1 MLPINSGNVTNQ
13 LPKGCQMKTPYEKGK
28 QVRKF
33 ILDEVSRH
41 PKDIV
46 RLTEKTFQIT
56 RQAVY
61 RHTHNLIEKGLLVAE
76 GSTRRRTYK
85 LKAITSKTIYLP
97 ISEALQ
103 EDVIWREQVG
113 PVLGEVPPNI
123 EDICFHGFTEMVN
136 NVRDHSAG
144 KIAMIEVQR
153 TAVSIII
160 MVYDDGVGIF
170 KKIKDNFG
178 LDDQRHAILELAK
191 GKLTT
196 DPERHSGEGIFF
208 TSRMFDIFNISSGG
222 LHFIHGVVGQDILM
236 GDVEE
241 GMKGTLVTMEINID
255 SILTVKEVFDEY
267 SDDDYGF
274 TRTVIPVR
282 LVKYGN
288 ENLVSRSQAKRL
300 LVRFEKFKEVILD
313 FDRVETIGQ
322 AFADEIFR
330 VYQQHNPQVH
340 IMHIN
345 ANEEVERSIKRATQ
359 GGFLTISGGAL
370 GEPKKT
376 Q

>member
-1 MLPINSGNVTNQ
+1 MR
-13 LPKGCQMKTPYEKGK
+13 TPYGKGN
-28 QVRKF
+28 QIRKF
-33 ILDEVSRH
+33 ILDNVRH
-41 PKDIV
+41 HPRDIV

-61 RHTHNLIEKGLLVAE
+61 RHTHNLIGKGLLIAE
-76 GSTRRRTYK
+76 GSTRKREYK
-85 LKAITSKTIYLP
+85 LKVIASKVVYIP
-97 ISEALQ
+97 ISEGLQ
-103 EDVIWREQVG
+103 EDVVWREQVS
-113 PVLGEVPPNI
+113 PVLSDVPQNI
-123 EDICFHGFTEMVN
+123 IDICNHGFTEMVN

-144 KIAMIEVQR
+144 TMAKIEVQR

-160 MVYDDGVGIF
+160 TIYDDGVGIF
-170 KKIKDNFG
+170 KKIKDTFG

-196 DPERHSGEGIFF
+196 DPEHHTGEGIFF

-222 LHFIHGVVGQDILM
+222 LHFLHGVIGQDILM

-241 GMKGTLVTMEINID
+241 EKTGTLVNMEINIG
-255 SILTVKEVFDEY
+255 SILTAKEVFDKY

-300 LVRFEKFKEVILD
+300 VVRFEKFREVILD
-313 FDRVETIGQ
+313 FDRVENIGQ

-330 VYQQHNPQVH
+330 VFQQHNPQVH
-340 IMHIN
+340 IMYIN
-345 ANEEVERSIKRATQ
+345 ANGEVERSIKRAAQ
-359 GGFLTISGGAL
+359 VGINALSAL
-370 GEPKKT
+370 GASFDKTKKT
-376 Q
+376 L

>member
-1 MLPINSGNVTNQ
+1 
-13 LPKGCQMKTPYEKGK
+13 
-28 QVRKF
+28 
-33 ILDEVSRH
+33 
-41 PKDIV
+41 
-46 RLTEKTFQIT
+46 
-56 RQAVY
+56 
-61 RHTHNLIEKGLLVAE
+61 
-76 GSTRRRTYK
+76 
-85 LKAITSKTIYLP
+85 
-97 ISEALQ
+97 
-103 EDVIWREQVG
+103 
-113 PVLGEVPPNI
+113 
-123 EDICFHGFTEMVN
+123 
-136 NVRDHSAG
+136 
-144 KIAMIEVQR
+144 
-153 TAVSIII
+153 
-160 MVYDDGVGIF
+160 
-170 KKIKDNFG
+170 
-178 LDDQRHAILELAK
+178 
-191 GKLTT
+191 
-196 DPERHSGEGIFF
+196 
-208 TSRMFDIFNISSGG
+208 
-222 LHFIHGVVGQDILM
+222 M

-241 GMKGTLVTMEINID
+241 EMKGTLVTMEINIG
-255 SILTVKEVFDEY
+255 SLLTVKEVFDKY

-359 GGFLTISGGAL
+359 GGFLTISGGSL

>member
-1 MLPINSGNVTNQ
+1 
-13 LPKGCQMKTPYEKGK
+13 MKAPYGKGK
-28 QVRKF
+28 QIKKF
-33 ILDEVSRH
+33 ILDNVRNH

-46 RLTEKTFQIT
+46 RFTEKTFQIT

-61 RHTHNLIEKGLLVAE
+61 RHTHNLIEKGFLVAE
-76 GSTRRRTYK
+76 GSTRKREYK
-85 LKAITSKTIYLP
+85 LKAITSKVIYIP

-103 EDVIWREQVG
+103 EDVVWREQVRS
-113 PVLGEVPPNI
+113 VLGEVPPNI
-123 EDICFHGFTEMVN
+123 EDICYHGFTEMVN

-144 KIAMIEVQR
+144 TMAMIMVQR

-160 MVYDDGVGIF
+160 EIYDDGVGIF
-170 KKIKDNFG
+170 QKIKDKFG
-178 LDDQRHAILELAK
+178 LDDLHHAILELAK

-196 DPERHSGEGIFF
+196 DPEHHTGEGIFF

-222 LHFIHGVVGQDILM
+222 LHFLHGVIGQDILM

-241 GMKGTLVTMEINID
+241 ERKGTLVDMEINIS
-255 SILTVKEVFDEY
+255 SILTAKEVFDKY

-274 TRTVIPVR
+274 TRTIIPVR

-330 VYQQHNPQVH
+330 VFQQHNSQVH
-340 IMHIN
+340 IMYIN
-345 ANEEVERSIKRATQ
+345 ANEEVEKSIRRATQ
-359 GGFLTISGGAL
+359 GGFLTILGENL

-376 Q
+376 L

>member
-1 MLPINSGNVTNQ
+1 MVMER
-13 LPKGCQMKTPYEKGK
+13 KKGK
-28 QVRKF
+28 QIRQF
-33 ILDEVSRH
+33 ILLEVRTH

-46 RLTEKTFQIT
+46 HLTEKTFQIS
-56 RQAVY
+56 RKAVY
-61 RHTHNLIEKGLLVAE
+61 FHINKLIGNGLLLGE
-76 GSTRRRTYK
+76 GNTRKREYK
-85 LKAITSKTIYLP
+85 LKAITSKEIYLP

-103 EDVIWREQVG
+103 EDVIWREEFR
-113 PVLGEVPPNI
+113 PVLGDVPPNI

-144 KIAMIEVQR
+144 TTAMIAVQR

-160 MVYDDGVGIF
+160 EIYDNGVGIF
-170 KKIKDNFG
+170 KKIQDKFG
-178 LDDQRHAILELAK
+178 LDDQHHAILELSK

-196 DPERHSGEGIFF
+196 DPEHHSGEGIFF

-222 LHFIHGVVGQDILM
+222 LHFLHGVIGHDILIS
-236 GDVEE
+236 DAEE
-241 GMKGTLVTMEINID
+241 KKKGTLITMEINID
-255 SILTVKEVFDEY
+255 SHLTVKEVFDKY
-267 SDDDYGF
+267 TDDDYGF
-274 TRTVIPVR
+274 TRTIIPVR

-300 LVRFEKFKEVILD
+300 LVRFEKFREVILD

-359 GGFLTISGGAL
+359 GGFLNISGGAL